1 MYTCTEL
8 KLIKRIYIA
17 HDMHF
22 MQCVMHII
30 TSIMLDCHKLMW
42 STLVHYRLKSNV
54 ARPNTVTF
62 SSITFQS

>member
-17 HDMHF
+17 HDMHI

-30 TSIMLDCHKLMW
+30 TSIMLDCHKVMW
-42 STLVHYRLKSNV
+42 SILVHCRLKSNV
-54 ARPNTVTF
+54 ARLNAVTF
-62 SSITFQS
+62 PSITFQS